1 MGQMSTKCAR
11 LRQWWSFR
19 GPTSGGEAD
28 PWRTA
33 VLCECWI
40 VGARSPALGAAY
52 LRRVQ
57 VGGCERCWFDA
68 WHVSR
73 RCVWWRRPWMLRECR
88 DLVEVAVV

>member
-1 MGQMSTKCAR
+1 MGRMSTKCAR

-33 VLCECWI
+33 VLCQCWI

-57 VGGCERCWFDA
+57 VGVRR
-68 WHVSR
+68 VSECNMMMASKFLLVFKDRWLSLPPTRSPHR
-73 RCVWWRRPWMLRECR
+73 R
-88 DLVEVAVV
+88 

>member
-33 VLCECWI
+33 VLCQCWI

-52 LRRVQ
+52 LRKVQ
-57 VGGCERCWFDA
+57 VGVRDAGSMRGTSRGDVCGGEGLGCFG
-68 WHVSR
+68 S
-73 RCVWWRRPWMLRECR
+73 
-88 DLVEVAVV
+88 VVI